1 MPFPQNGKSG
11 IPKTSKNFLALILGE
26 IKMNWMLFLM
36 ITPLIIYYILFHYMV
51 MYGAQ
56 IAFKNYVPALG
67 IHGSPWA
74 GFIHFK
80 SFFES
85 RYFIRIL
92 RNTLQISF
100 MVLIFGFPLPI
111 IFALL
116 LNEVRVKWYKRTVQ
130 TFSYLPHFISI
141 MVVAGMIINFTSRN
155 GFINDIIVLFGGTR
169 QTWLQNPAA
178 FKPIYV
184 ISDIWQSMGWSSII
198 YIAALTSIDVER
210 YEAASIDGANR
221 FQKVWYI
228 SIPGIMPA
236 ITTLLILRMGSIM
249 SVGFEKIILLYND
262 ATRET
267 ADVIS
272 SFVYRRGLMD
282 FAFSYSSAVGLFNSL
297 VNLILVFSA
306 NKLSRKI
313 TESSLF

>member
-1 MPFPQNGKSG
+1 MALPRHGKSST
-11 IPKTSKNFLALILGE
+11 PKAARGFLTLVQEE
-26 IKMNWMLFLM
+26 IKKNWMLFLM
-36 ITPLIIYYILFHYMV
+36 ITPLLVYYLLFHYMV
-51 MYGAQ
+51 LYGAQ
-56 IAFKNYVPALG
+56 IAFKNYIPAQG
-67 IHGSPWA
+67 IAGSPWA
-74 GFIHFK
+74 GFVHFR

-92 RNTLQISF
+92 SNTLQISF
-100 MVLIFGFPLPI
+100 MVLVFGFPLPI

-116 LNEVRVKWYKRTVQ
+116 LNEIRVKWYKRAVQ

-141 MVVAGMIINFTSRN
+141 MVVAGMIITFTARN
-155 GFINDIIVLFGGTR
+155 GFINDIITFFGGTR

-282 FAFSYSSAVGLFNSL
+282 FAYSYSSAVGLFNSL
-297 VNLILVFSA
+297 VNLILVFTA
-306 NKLSRKI
+306 NKLSKKI
-313 TESSLF
+313 TESGLF